1 MVIPRRVDV
10 VGECEQYAMVSVHR
24 ATARDRPYNTRV
36 DRLARPCIV
45 GVGLA
50 PALPKCSL

>member
-36 DRLARPCIV
+36 GRLARPCMV